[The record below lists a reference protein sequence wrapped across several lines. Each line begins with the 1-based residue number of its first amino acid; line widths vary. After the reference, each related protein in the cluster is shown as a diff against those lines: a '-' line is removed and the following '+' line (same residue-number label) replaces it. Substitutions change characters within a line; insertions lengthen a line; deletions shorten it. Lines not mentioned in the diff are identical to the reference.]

1 VERTWQV
8 SERRAARLLQLPRGT
23 LRYESRSGTQEA
35 LRQRLKELAAVHVR
49 FGYRRLTVLLRRE
62 GWEVNAK
69 RVYRIY
75 AQEGM
80 QVRTKVRRKS
90 ARRERLPAPRATRP
104 NQCWAMDFVSDKL
117 ADSTSFR
124 VLTVV
129 DLYSRECITL
139 LADRRLSGAR
149 VAEELSRVCAGRGAL
164 PETVISDNG
173 SEFVGRA
180 MEAWALEHGVQ
191 QVFIR
196 PGRPTENGYAES
208 FNGRLRDECL
218 RVNWFP
224 TLGEAR
230 RRLAIW
236 QEHYNRRRPHSA
248 LGDQAPA
255 EFLAGKRQSGSGRFA
270 LVHDE
275 KASSGSRQG
284 FPAAAKAALDCL
296 LRLPKNGSYEG
307 EAPTP
312 KPSQT
317 GVGYWSPLRLWKA
330 RQSGTGG
337 TSAGRISSF
346 RW

>member
-1 VERTWQV
+1 
-8 SERRAARLLQLPRGT
+8 
-23 LRYESRSGTQEA
+23 
-35 LRQRLKELAAVHVR
+35 
-49 FGYRRLTVLLRRE
+49 
-62 GWEVNAK
+62 
-69 RVYRIY
+69 
-75 AQEGM
+75 
-80 QVRTKVRRKS
+80 
-90 ARRERLPAPRATRP
+90 
-104 NQCWAMDFVSDKL
+104 MDFVSDKL
-117 ADSTSFR
+117 ADGTSFR

-129 DLYSRECITL
+129 DPYSRECITL
-139 LADRRLSGAR
+139 LADRRLNGAK
-149 VAEELSRVCAGRGAL
+149 VVEEFIRVCAETGAL

-224 TLGEAR
+224 SLGEAR
-230 RRLAIW
+230 RRLAVW
-236 QEHYNRRRPHSA
+236 REHYNQHRPHSA

-275 KASSGSRQG
+275 KASSGGRPG
-284 FPAAAKAALDCL
+284 FPAAAKAALDGL
-296 LRLPKNGSYEG
+296 PRLPNNGSYEG
-307 EAPTP
+307 EAPMP

-317 GVGYWSPLRLWKA
+317 RLGYWSLLRLWKA

-337 TSAGRISSF
+337 TSASRISSF
-346 RW
+346 PW